1 MELLWFIVSTLLLMA
16 NTSHSFGEKFNSY
29 DNTAPD
35 EGLTDAEIVPNS
47 YVLPEQIFNDGKPF
61 YLEKDPVSGVLD
73 FNLKKSSGIV
83 ALPNEIDPQSDKD
96 ISLNTNSIQPNFHD
110 FLNLP
115 VKYSSSKFVYPLVS
129 SSYANLKYQGNNKN
143 YISNHKNYSTTT
155 TTSPKYYTTPP
166 RGLVYDGEKKS
177 PIMTTTTT
185 TTSTTTTT
193 EPTTTPLP
201 NTVNPSTAKP
211 IYTRPPQKY
220 TTTKYKYSTIRK
232 RPLPISTTLA
242 PAQFSA
248 RPTDASTQHFD
259 ASLSTSTTTEPLST
273 ATSLPK
279 ENPTTP
285 FKPLPPAATFTTK
298 SPGDVYS
305 SMAHKK
311 DPDSM
316 SLSDLFNS
324 LLGDDDMSAESTTLP
339 PATSTPATVRS
350 TTETVSID
358 IETRR
363 PMLYNGSFAD
373 VYTEPSNANDYVKF
387 NVQQPNANMIQF
399 KPVPSMNNIII
410 SPNQNSATFVLGS
423 QQTVGPGVFVGTAE
437 KESFYQQPDNQQ
449 PQPVSNANQYQYGHI
464 FNDMSMPALKP
475 QGFTQQQP
483 PQLQHQAPPPAINVG
498 LDSMKKETDGVVRF
512 PSNVNF
518 DNAPVVTGTFSNDI
532 HLPNGHGSP
541 IALPQNGN
549 NLVIFPPNSQSVETT
564 VGAQHQT
571 VGSDYLDKNSNVV
584 SFSIDSSNKFHQLQ
598 PPNENGVNANFNAIN
613 NMNDNVQLQSNTYQ
627 GASNREPVPAP
638 VSPAGGQQL
647 PQAVGSID
655 QSTFGQLSHGL
666 MPPHDDHGRRPQFT
680 DRNHIRQGVAAPG
693 RQPPFNRNEF
703 TRKPLDGL
711 HRPPTNNGDRPLPNI
726 LPQFRPNAKIGSG
739 QNANR
744 EAPNRGSQKFGFRQP
759 QVSQQRIQQ
768 VDHQM
773 TRQRPPGS
781 SPPHFRRVPPP
792 TYSPTSFNAK
802 MAPAA
807 PSAEQID
814 ASRRYYQIRQ
824 SIAND
829 RVFGPGPPPQSAPNR
844 RYIDGYPSQRNAD
857 LGVLDN
863 QPDTYL
869 PVYQNGGEYTR
880 NSPNMPQQQ
889 PQQQQQPVAEQLVQN
904 QLEDR
909 TGKLEPVVTLQML
922 QHLKQLQKDSN
933 INGQLQTVVQS
944 IRADAPV
951 SVQTAS
957 DKPPVYVVYPVK
969 TSPMKLDVLDNIG
982 KDGDDPVVV
991 GHRGEQ
997 PPLPP
1002 SDINAMSSTSGAGP
1016 NVYQN
1021 TPFTVIR
1028 QEQKPILMA
1037 KNKQSK
1043 VQFPYALEKPTTLIK
1058 ALAAEKAKQSAPK
1071 YGFYDD
1077 SGKPYNIGEGPAGET
1092 VMSRVVTGNMA
1103 AYSGTHEIGGG
1114 EEEDAAAIST
1124 KLTR

>member
-1 MELLWFIVSTLLLMA
+1 
-16 NTSHSFGEKFNSY
+16 
-29 DNTAPD
+29 
-35 EGLTDAEIVPNS
+35 
-47 YVLPEQIFNDGKPF
+47 
-61 YLEKDPVSGVLD
+61 
-73 FNLKKSSGIV
+73 
-83 ALPNEIDPQSDKD
+83 
-96 ISLNTNSIQPNFHD
+96 
-110 FLNLP
+110 
-115 VKYSSSKFVYPLVS
+115 
-129 SSYANLKYQGNNKN
+129 
-143 YISNHKNYSTTT
+143 
-155 TTSPKYYTTPP
+155 
-166 RGLVYDGEKKS
+166 
-177 PIMTTTTT
+177 
-185 TTSTTTTT
+185 
-193 EPTTTPLP
+193 
-201 NTVNPSTAKP
+201 
-211 IYTRPPQKY
+211 
-220 TTTKYKYSTIRK
+220 
-232 RPLPISTTLA
+232 
-242 PAQFSA
+242 
-248 RPTDASTQHFD
+248 
-259 ASLSTSTTTEPLST
+259 
-273 ATSLPK
+273 
-279 ENPTTP
+279 
-285 FKPLPPAATFTTK
+285 
-298 SPGDVYS
+298 
-305 SMAHKK
+305 
-311 DPDSM
+311 M
-316 SLSDLFNS
+316 SLSDLFDS
-324 LLGDDDMSAESTTLP
+324 LLGDDDMSAASTTLP
-339 PATSTPATVRS
+339 PAIPTTVMP
-350 TTETVSID
+350 TTETVSVE

-363 PMLYNGSFAD
+363 PTLQNTGSFED
-373 VYTEPSNANDYVKF
+373 VNTEPSNANDYVKF
-387 NVQQPNANMIQF
+387 NVQQPNVNMIQF

-437 KESFYQQPDNQQ
+437 KDSFYQQPADN
-449 PQPVSNANQYQYGHI
+449 PKPPAASNPNQYQYGTI

-483 PQLQHQAPPPAINVG
+483 PQLPHQSPPPAINVG
-498 LDSMKKETDGVVRF
+498 QDSMKKETDGAIRF

-532 HLPNGHGSP
+532 NLPNGHGAP
-541 IALPQNGN
+541 IALPQNSN

-571 VGSDYLDKNSNVV
+571 VGSDYLDNNSNLV
-584 SFSIDSSNKFHQLQ
+584 SFSIDSSNNFHQLHQ
-598 PPNENGVNANFNAIN
+598 PNDNGVNPNFNAIN
-613 NMNDNVQLQSNTYQ
+613 NMNDNVQLQTAAYQ
-627 GASNREPVPAP
+627 GAPNRESAVPGPPAP
-638 VSPAGGQQL
+638 DQQL
-647 PQAVGSID
+647 PQLGPVD
-655 QSTFGQLSHGL
+655 QSGFGQLSHGL
-666 MPPHDDHGRRPQFT
+666 TPPHDDQGRRPPFS
-680 DRNHIRQGVAAPG
+680 DRNQIRQGVAAPG
-693 RQPPFNRNEF
+693 GRQPPPFNRNEF
-703 TRKPLDGL
+703 NRKPLDGL

-744 EAPNRGSQKFGFRQP
+744 EPPNRGSQKFGFRQQP

-768 VDHQM
+768 VEHQM

-781 SPPHFRRVPPP
+781 APPHFRRAPPP

-829 RVFGPGPPPQSAPNR
+829 RVFGPAPPQSPPNR

-857 LGVLDN
+857 LGVFDN

-869 PVYQNGGEYTR
+869 PVYQNSGEFTR
-880 NSPNMPQQQ
+880 NAYNLPQQ
-889 PQQQQQPVAEQLVQN
+889 QQQQQPVTEQLFQN

-933 INGQLQTVVQS
+933 NNGQPQPVQS
-944 IRADAPV
+944 VSADAPV

-969 TSPMKLDVLDNIG
+969 TSPVKLDVLDTIG
-982 KDGDDPVVV
+982 EDDVDPVVV
-991 GHRGEQ
+991 GQRGEQ

-1002 SDINAMSSTSGAGP
+1002 ADINSITATAAGTGP

-1058 ALAAEKAKQSAPK
+1058 ALAADKAKQTAPK

-1077 SGKPYNIGEGPAGET
+1077 SGESYNIGEGPAGET

-1103 AYSGTHEIGGG
+1103 AYSGTHENNGGD
-1114 EEEDAAAIST
+1114 EDDAAIST